1 MNRYNIARHPVF
13 QRFTGSD
20 HGSGNLD
27 RNYGPLNA
35 RNVQAAYRS
44 SGLMFLIAAI
54 LLTSGICRRA
64 DARILDITIPQAGV
78 PKACPLVMGTA
89 RNPHGDMLSIN
100 RQCVELNGKPWIP
113 VAGEFHYVRYPRR
126 DWLTELRKMKAGGIN
141 VVSTYVFWIYQEEQ
155 KGVWDWRG
163 RRDLRA
169 FLEDCQKV
177 GLLAVV
183 RMGPW
188 DHGEVRN
195 GGFPNW
201 VQHSGVHL
209 RSNDPRFIAMVKPLY
224 RQIARQMRGLLWKNG
239 GPVIAVQMDNE
250 CGDLPYLYHLKQ
262 IARKYGVDVPFYNMT
277 GWNNVAAPNWQLLPM
292 FGAYPDGF
300 WTNAPHGFVGAYHF
314 SPVRSR
320 RDARQFNRFPYV
332 CCEIGGGM
340 ASSYAHR
347 IWINGND
354 IGALS
359 LAELA
364 DGSVWQGY
372 YMYQGG
378 WDLRGKLSYLNET
391 LATQHYNDMPYI
403 NYDFQAPLGACGQE
417 RPQYNLLRE
426 QALFLH
432 DFGTTF
438 ALMPTIMPKHVHDG
452 FRHSGLIWD
461 VRSNGTNGY
470 IFFNNYQYE
479 HPLPAKHDIQFA
491 LHEADG
497 TVLIP
502 AKPITIPA
510 GSYGWWPVN
519 LNCHGILV
527 RYATVEPICHVQNGR
542 TRFYIFGAIKGIAP
556 RMAIAME
563 HGLQLHV
570 TAGTMT
576 RRSHTTD
583 IAHFPA
589 GLTTAVRAVT
599 PGGERVKFIVLTAS
613 EAQHLWKIRVGSVK
627 RAIIS
632 KNMLIPTHHNLKL
645 QRYNNAAFSLAILP
659 TPAHFAFAGKDMK
672 GRADG
677 AFKLYTDAAS
687 VNTPAPITWT
697 LRKRANMNLA
707 AKMYPM
713 IHNNWNTA
721 AVTRWQVHIPRQDRN
736 LPLMIKIHYIGNVLR
751 VYAGG
756 KLLVD
761 DFYNGKPLDFPLDRV
776 PAKLRGRIE
785 LRMLPLFAKSP
796 VTLPAQAR
804 PNFRLHRA
812 YGEIKSI
819 EPILESHVTCTV
831 SGDPIIPEAAK
842 H

>member
-1 MNRYNIARHPVF
+1 MYKLLRTVA
-13 QRFTGSD
+13 
-20 HGSGNLD
+20 SGFAVMMAVCGLSHN
-27 RNYGPLNA
+27 LNA
-35 RNVQAAYRS
+35 AVLS
-44 SGLMFLIAAI
+44 V
-54 LLTSGICRRA
+54 
-64 DARILDITIPQAGV
+64 TIPQSGV
-78 PKACPLVMGTA
+78 PQACPLIMGTA
-89 RNPHGDMLSIN
+89 RNPSGDVLSIN
-100 RQCVELNGKPWIP
+100 RQCIELNGKPWIP

-169 FLEDCQKV
+169 FLKDCRKV
-177 GLLAVV
+177 GLKAVV

-201 VQHSGVHL
+201 VEHSGVHL

-239 GPVIAVQMDNE
+239 GPVIGVQVDNE

-262 IARKYGVDVPFYNMT
+262 IARRDGIDVPFYNMT

-292 FGAYPDGF
+292 FGNYPDGF
-300 WTNAPHGFVGAYHF
+300 WTNAPRGFPYAYDFH
-314 SPVRSR
+314 SVRSR
-320 RDARQFNRFPYV
+320 RDASQFARFPYV

-378 WDLRGKLSYLNET
+378 WDLRGKLGYFNET

-417 RPQYNLLRE
+417 RPQYNLLRQ

-432 DFGTTF
+432 DFGNKLG
-438 ALMPTIMPKHVHDG
+438 LMPAIMPHGIKG
-452 FRHSGLIWD
+452 KAAGTPLQWD
-461 VRSNGTNGY
+461 VRSNGRNGFL
-470 IFFNNYQYE
+470 FFNNYQYQ
-479 HPLPAKHDIQFA
+479 HALPAKHNVQFA
-491 LHEADG
+491 LHQNGG

-519 LNCHGILV
+519 LNCNGVMI
-527 RYATVEPICHVQNGR
+527 RYATVEPICHVQSGK
-542 TRFYIFGAIKGIAP
+542 TRFYFFAAIQGIAP
-556 RMAIAME
+556 QMTLAPGA
-563 HGLQLHV
+563 GVQLHV
-570 TAGTMT
+570 KTGTVTPMPHAINISNITAG
-576 RRSHTTD
+576 
-583 IAHFPA
+583 
-589 GLTTAVRAVT
+589 LNTAISAVT
-599 PGGERVKFIVLTAS
+599 PAGKSVKFIILSAS
-613 EAQHLWKIRVGSVK
+613 EGKHLWKIRMGSAS
-627 RAIIS
+627 RAVIS
-632 KNMLIPTHHNLKL
+632 TDALVPMPHALEL
-645 QRYNNAAFSLAILP
+645 QRKNTQAFSLAILP
-659 TPAHFAFAGKDMK
+659 APMHMTIEGKNVQSHADGDFIRYSDSAAVHTPAAITCTLLK
-672 GRADG
+672 RAD
-677 AFKLYTDAAS
+677 LT
-687 VNTPAPITWT
+687 
-697 LRKRANMNLA
+697 LA
-707 AKMYPM
+707 AKMNPM
-713 IHNNWNTA
+713 IHKNWNTA
-721 AVTRWQVHIPRQDRN
+721 AVTRWRINIPMQDRA
-736 LPLMIKIHYIGNVLR
+736 LPLLLRIHYVGNVLR

-756 KLLVD
+756 KLVVD
-761 DFYNGKPLDFPLDRV
+761 DFYNGKPLDLPLDRI
-776 PAKLRGRIE
+776 PPDLRGNIKLR
-785 LRMLPLFAKSP
+785 LLPLFAHSP
-796 VTLPAQAR
+796 VTLPHQAR
-804 PNFRLHRA
+804 PDFHDHKA
-812 YGEIKSI
+812 YAIIKSI
-819 EPILESHVTCTV
+819 QPILESHITCV
-831 SGDPIIPEAAK
+831 ASGAQSRADASS

>member
-1 MNRYNIARHPVF
+1 MYKLLRTVA
-13 QRFTGSD
+13 
-20 HGSGNLD
+20 SGFAVMMAVCGLSHN
-27 RNYGPLNA
+27 LNA
-35 RNVQAAYRS
+35 AVLS
-44 SGLMFLIAAI
+44 V
-54 LLTSGICRRA
+54 
-64 DARILDITIPQAGV
+64 TIPQSGV
-78 PKACPLVMGTA
+78 PQACPLIMGTA
-89 RNPHGDMLSIN
+89 RNPSGDVLSIN
-100 RQCVELNGKPWIP
+100 RQCIELNGKPWIP

-169 FLEDCQKV
+169 FLKDCRKV
-177 GLLAVV
+177 GLKAVV

-201 VQHSGVHL
+201 VEHSGVHL

-239 GPVIAVQMDNE
+239 GPVIGVQVDNE

-262 IARKYGVDVPFYNMT
+262 IARRDGIDVPFYNMT

-292 FGAYPDGF
+292 FGNYPDGF
-300 WTNAPHGFVGAYHF
+300 WTNAPRGFPYAYDFH
-314 SPVRSR
+314 SVRSR
-320 RDARQFNRFPYV
+320 RDASQFARFPYV

-378 WDLRGKLSYLNET
+378 WDLRGKLGYFNET

-417 RPQYNLLRE
+417 RPQYNLLRQ

-432 DFGTTF
+432 DFGNKLG
-438 ALMPTIMPKHVHDG
+438 LMPAIMPHGIKG
-452 FRHSGLIWD
+452 KAAGTPLQWD
-461 VRSNGTNGY
+461 VRSNGRNGFL
-470 IFFNNYQYE
+470 FFNNYQYQ
-479 HPLPAKHDIQFA
+479 HALPAKHNVQFA
-491 LHEADG
+491 LHQNGG

-519 LNCHGILV
+519 LNCNGVMI
-527 RYATVEPICHVQNGR
+527 RYATVEPICHVQRGK
-542 TRFYIFGAIKGIAP
+542 TRFYFFAAIQGIAP
-556 RMAIAME
+556 QMTLAPGA
-563 HGLQLHV
+563 GVQLHV
-570 TAGTMT
+570 KTGTVTPMPHAINISNFTAG
-576 RRSHTTD
+576 
-583 IAHFPA
+583 
-589 GLTTAVRAVT
+589 LNTAISAVT
-599 PGGERVKFIVLTAS
+599 PAGKHVKFIILSAS
-613 EAQHLWKIRVGSVK
+613 EGKHLWKIRMGSAS
-627 RAIIS
+627 RAVICTDALVP
-632 KNMLIPTHHNLKL
+632 MPHALEL
-645 QRYNNAAFSLAILP
+645 QRKNTQAFSLAILP
-659 TPAHFAFAGKDMK
+659 APMHMTIEGKNVQSHADGDFIRYSDSAAVHTPAAITCTLLK
-672 GRADG
+672 RAD
-677 AFKLYTDAAS
+677 LT
-687 VNTPAPITWT
+687 
-697 LRKRANMNLA
+697 LA
-707 AKMYPM
+707 AKMNPM
-713 IHNNWNTA
+713 IHKNWNTA
-721 AVTRWQVHIPRQDRN
+721 AVTRWRINVPLQDRE
-736 LPLMIKIHYIGNVLR
+736 LPLLLRIHYIGNVLR

-756 KLLVD
+756 KLVVD
-761 DFYNGKPLDFPLDRV
+761 DFYNGKPLDLPLDRI
-776 PAKLRGRIE
+776 PPNLRSNIV
-785 LRMLPLFAKSP
+785 LRMLPLFAHAR
-796 VTLPAQAR
+796 VTLPIQSR
-804 PNFRLHRA
+804 PDFHHHKA
-812 YGEIKSI
+812 YAIIKSI
-819 EPILESHVTCTV
+819 QPILESHITCVASDTQ
-831 SGDPIIPEAAK
+831 SHADASS